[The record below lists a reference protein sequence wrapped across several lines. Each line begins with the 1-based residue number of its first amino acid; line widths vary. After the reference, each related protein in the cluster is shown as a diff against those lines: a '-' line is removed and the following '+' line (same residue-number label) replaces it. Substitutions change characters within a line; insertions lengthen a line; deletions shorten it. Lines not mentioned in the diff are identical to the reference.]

1 MKILRPSEIPGKV
14 QHQPLFVGESS
25 MQPLIDKGT
34 SKDFWSCLRH
44 WAAGTR
50 AKYHTHS
57 SDQIIVVTEGRGM
70 MTTEKE
76 AVVVAPGEIIF
87 IPAGEKHWHGATKD
101 SDVAYIQVQAADSKT
116 VQLED

>member
-1 MKILRPSEIPGKV
+1 
-14 QHQPLFVGESS
+14 
-25 MQPLIDKGT
+25 
-34 SKDFWSCLRH
+34 
-44 WAAGTR
+44 
-50 AKYHTHS
+50 
-57 SDQIIVVTEGRGM
+57 M

-101 SDVAYIQVQAADSKT
+101 SGVAYIQVQAADSKT